1 MQIFFL
7 TCMARK
13 YKCKKIPKF
22 LRYNFSHYSLTYPTS
37 NYWQQLLVLLLP
49 SAALHLF
56 LLWKYKKKKTNN
68 GKGLTAFSLQSHF
81 SFLKTFQNIFCRHAR
96 GVMWIRVCRSSMPEK
111 AKTLSYVSLCHMK
124 NRRTVHSACCCRRGR
139 PEDLR
144 RYSRSTHT
152 EFSWLP
158 NHTNRHK
165 FLPVDYQ
172 VVNAKLFSIITDKQ
186 LREQYFHIVLIQ

>member
-1 MQIFFL
+1 MQ
-7 TCMARK
+7 
-13 YKCKKIPKF
+13 KIPKF
-22 LRYNFSHYSLTYPTS
+22 LRYNFSHYFSLTYPTS

-49 SAALHLF
+49 STALHLL
-56 LLWKYKKKKTNN
+56 LLWKYKKKTNN

-111 AKTLSYVSLCHMK
+111 AKILSYVSLCHMK

-139 PEDLR
+139 PENLR
-144 RYSRSTHT
+144 RYFRSTHT
-152 EFSWLP
+152 DFSWLP

-165 FLPVDYQ
+165 FLPVGY
-172 VVNAKLFSIITDKQ
+172 
-186 LREQYFHIVLIQ
+186 